1 MVIKLLMPGRFVPR
15 LPASILIN
23 VLLMLVCCVV
33 FSRFFYLPAKI
44 PPKGIKLWNILGF
57 ARLRSCP
64 IPIPMPIPS
73 SSRWLGSNPY
83 FLRPAMANQLL
94 PFPIY
99 ILFSIRVKIYVHICL
114 GFGVFWVG
122 EFASLAAA
130 LRSAQLAFH
139 LGACA
144 CAYHMNVITHLSAGD
159 LGYANPTRAI
169 TFWPKSNKVLKMP
182 MFSWLW
188 FT

>member
-1 MVIKLLMPGRFVPR
+1 MYTK
-15 LPASILIN
+15 A
-23 VLLMLVCCVV
+23 
-33 FSRFFYLPAKI
+33 LPAKI

-99 ILFSIRVKIYVHICL
+99 ILFSISRKDLCTYLPWLWGFLSWGICL
-114 GFGVFWVG
+114 ISCSPAKCPPYFSPGGLCVCLSHECHYAPFGRGSWICQPHSGHNFLAPHPKGVKVRMRIRMG
-122 EFASLAAA
+122 IREFCKL
-130 LRSAQLAFH
+130 
-139 LGACA
+139 CA
-144 CAYHMNVITHLSAGD
+144 RKWMKL
-159 LGYANPTRAI
+159 P
-169 TFWPKSNKVLKMP
+169 
-182 MFSWLW
+182 
-188 FT
+188 